1 MTAMPAVIRRSLL
14 WAFVA
19 TALVVTAAISAGW
32 VLFWLDLKPDEF
44 PGVAPSMEARVPLV
58 IMTTAFA
65 VIFCSMLVRTLFR
78 RFVEMPWRLAE
89 DVRLLLPQSDRRLE
103 PYGGPELQAVA
114 AAVNELAALRQ
125 SLEDDVTQ
133 RIGDAMRA
141 VEEEKNRLAALMSEL
156 TQSVV
161 VCNLDGRILL
171 YNSRARVQFR
181 ALSQAPLA
189 GGGEILGL
197 GRSIYAVFERELI
210 THALES
216 IQARLK
222 RQGQQA
228 VSNFVTTTRGGQ
240 LLRVQ
245 MAPVFAASTAVA
257 GEGEK
262 TELRAITGYVLMLDN
277 ITVMF
282 DKESKRDELLQ
293 SLTEGNRAALGNI
306 RAAIE
311 MLIDIP
317 DMEGEQRDRFLRII
331 ADEAARMSR
340 QLDQSS
346 TDFVDALKARWPLE
360 EMRGSDL
367 IAAAAR
373 HIDTA
378 VKLPVRIEEVD
389 EAVWLKVDSFSVLQM
404 LTYLAARLS
413 DEYEVRDVRFRLARD
428 GRLAHIDLCWH
439 GATMSTETVM
449 GWEMEPMHFAGQKS
463 PLTVRE
469 VIERCNG
476 EIWFQRERVSHLA
489 FFRIVLPAAVP
500 TEELDAAAYLRAES
514 RPDYYDF
521 NLFERTERSHALDD
535 CKLSEIAYTVFDTE
549 TTGLDPSSGD
559 EIIQIGA
566 TRILNGKLLRQEYFD
581 QLIDPQRNL
590 PATSTAVHGITP
602 DMLVG
607 QPAIDR
613 VLPAFHAF
621 AEETVLIAH
630 NAAFDMRFLQLKEER
645 TGCRFNQ
652 PVLDTLLLS
661 AVIHPNQE
669 THRLEA
675 IAERFGIPVI
685 GRHTAMGDAI
695 VTGEVFLRMI
705 PLLADKGI
713 VTLRQAIDASQA
725 TYYARIDY

>member
-1 MTAMPAVIRRSLL
+1 MTGMPAAVRRSLL
-14 WAFVA
+14 A
-19 TALVVTAAISAGW
+19 ALLVTGLAVTASIAAGW
-32 VLFWLDLKPDEF
+32 VLFWLDLKPEEL
-44 PGVAPSMEARVPLV
+44 PTIGPAVQERLPLLV
-58 IMTTAFA
+58 MVTVFA
-65 VIFCSMLVRTLFR
+65 AVFCGMLVRTLFSR
-78 RFVEMPWRLAE
+78 CVEMPWRLAE
-89 DVRLLLPQSDRRLE
+89 DVRLLLPQSERRLE

-114 AAVNELAALRQ
+114 AAVNDLAALRQ
-125 SLEDDVTQ
+125 SLERDVTQ

-171 YNSRARVQFR
+171 YNSRARLQFR

-197 GRSIYAVFERELI
+197 GRSIYAAFERELI

-216 IQARLK
+216 IQSRNK
-222 RQGQQA
+222 RQAQQA
-228 VSNFVTTTRGGQ
+228 VANFVTTTKSGQ

-245 MAPVFAASTAVA
+245 MAPVFAPGSTQEAA
-257 GEGEK
+257 DRAD
-262 TELRAITGYVLMLDN
+262 LRNITGYVLMLDN
-277 ITVMF
+277 ITAMF

-317 DMEGEQRDRFLRII
+317 DLEAEQRDRFLQVI
-331 ADEAARMSR
+331 ADEAARMSQR
-340 QLDQSS
+340 VEQSS
-346 TDFVDALKARWPLE
+346 TEFVDALKARWPLE

-373 HIDTA
+373 HIESTI
-378 VKLPVRIEEVD
+378 KLPARIEEVD
-389 EAVWLKVDSFSVLQM
+389 DAVWLKVDSFSVLQM
-404 LTYLAARLS
+404 LTYLASRLS
-413 DEYEVRDVRFRLARD
+413 DEYEVRDVRLRLAHE
-428 GRLAHIDLCWH
+428 GRLAHLDLCWH

-449 GWEMEPMHFAGQKS
+449 GWEMEPMHFAGRKS

-469 VIERCNG
+469 VIERCDG

-489 FFRIVLPAAVP
+489 FFRIVLPTAMP
-500 TEELDAAAYLRAES
+500 QEELDSAAYLRAES

-521 NLFERTERSHALDD
+521 NLFERSERSHALDD
-535 CKLSEIAYTVFDTE
+535 LKLSEIAYTVFDTE
-549 TTGLDPSSGD
+549 TTGLDPSNGD

-566 TRILNGKLLRQEYFD
+566 TRIVNGKLLRQEYFD
-581 QLIDPQRNL
+581 QLIDPKRNL

-602 DMLVG
+602 QMLVG
-607 QPAIDR
+607 QPPIDQ

-621 AEETVLIAH
+621 AEETVLVAH

-645 TGCRFNQ
+645 TGCRFDQ

-669 THRLEA
+669 SHRLEA
-675 IAERFGIPVI
+675 IAERFGIPII
-685 GRHTAMGDAI
+685 GRHTALGDSI

>member
-1 MTAMPAVIRRSLL
+1 
-14 WAFVA
+14 
-19 TALVVTAAISAGW
+19 
-32 VLFWLDLKPDEF
+32 
-44 PGVAPSMEARVPLV
+44 
-58 IMTTAFA
+58 
-65 VIFCSMLVRTLFR
+65 MLVRTLFSR
-78 RFVEMPWRLAE
+78 CVEMPWRLAE
-89 DVRLLLPQSDRRLE
+89 DVRLLLPQSERRLE
-103 PYGGPELQAVA
+103 PYGGPELQAIA
-114 AAVNELAALRQ
+114 AAVNDLAALRQ
-125 SLEDDVTQ
+125 SLERDVTQ

-171 YNSRARVQFR
+171 YNSRARLQFR

-197 GRSIYAVFERELI
+197 GRSIYAAFERELI

-216 IQARLK
+216 IQSRNK
-222 RQGQQA
+222 RQAQQA
-228 VSNFVTTTRGGQ
+228 VANFVTTTKSGQ

-245 MAPVFAASTAVA
+245 MAPVFAPGSTQEAA
-257 GEGEK
+257 DRAD
-262 TELRAITGYVLMLDN
+262 LRNITGYVLMLDN
-277 ITVMF
+277 ITAMF

-317 DMEGEQRDRFLRII
+317 DLEAEQRDRFLQVI
-331 ADEAARMSR
+331 ADEAARMSQR
-340 QLDQSS
+340 VEQSS
-346 TDFVDALKARWPLE
+346 TEFVDALKARWPLE

-373 HIDTA
+373 HIESTI
-378 VKLPVRIEEVD
+378 KLPARIEEVD
-389 EAVWLKVDSFSVLQM
+389 DAVWLKVDSFSVLQM
-404 LTYLAARLS
+404 LTYLASRLS
-413 DEYEVRDVRFRLARD
+413 DEYEVRDVRLRLAHE
-428 GRLAHIDLCWH
+428 GRLAHLDLCWH

-449 GWEMEPMHFAGQKS
+449 GWEMEPMHFAGRKS

-469 VIERCNG
+469 VIERCDG

-489 FFRIVLPAAVP
+489 FFRIVLPTAMP
-500 TEELDAAAYLRAES
+500 QEELDSAAYLRAES

-521 NLFERTERSHALDD
+521 NLFERSERSHALDD
-535 CKLSEIAYTVFDTE
+535 LKLSEIAYTVFDTE
-549 TTGLDPSSGD
+549 TTGLDPSNGD

-566 TRILNGKLLRQEYFD
+566 TRIVNGKLLRQEYFD
-581 QLIDPQRNL
+581 QLIDPKRNL

-602 DMLVG
+602 QMLVG
-607 QPAIDR
+607 QPPIDQ

-621 AEETVLIAH
+621 AEETVLVAH

-645 TGCRFNQ
+645 TGCRFDQ

-669 THRLEA
+669 SHRLEA
-675 IAERFGIPVI
+675 IAERFGIPII
-685 GRHTAMGDAI
+685 GRHTALGDSI